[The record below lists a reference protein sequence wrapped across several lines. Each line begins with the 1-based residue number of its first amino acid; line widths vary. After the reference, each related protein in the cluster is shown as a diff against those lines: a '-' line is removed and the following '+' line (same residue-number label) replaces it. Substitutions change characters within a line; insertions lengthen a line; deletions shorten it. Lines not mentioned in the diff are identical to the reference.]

1 MPKFTHL
8 NEDGR
13 ARMVS
18 VSGKEITLRTATARG
33 KVTLNEETFQAVL
46 DGRMKKGDVL
56 GVAQIAGIMGAKR
69 TSDLIPLCHSIALS
83 GADLSFTLDAAAR
96 TIEIEATVTC
106 SGVTGV
112 EMEALCA
119 VSIAALTIY
128 DMCKA
133 MQKDILIGDIRL
145 IKKTGGKSGAYERG
159 E

>member
-13 ARMVS
+13 ARMVN
-18 VSGKEITLRTATARG
+18 VSGKEITLRSATARG
-33 KVTLNEETFQAVL
+33 KVTLNKETFQAVL
-46 DGRMKKGDVL
+46 NGRMKKGDVL

-69 TSDLIPLCHSIALS
+69 TYDLIPLCHSVALS
-83 GADLSFTLDAAAR
+83 GADLSFTLDADAR

-106 SGVTGV
+106 NGVTGV

-119 VSIAALTIY
+119 VSVAALTIY

-145 IKKTGGKSGAYERG
+145 IKKTGGKSGAYER
-159 E
+159 EE